1 MNKLLII
8 IIIIYLFYLFIYLFI
23 LRGNLGFGRRTVHE
37 ISVVNQYFIVRKT
50 CLLFWKS
57 WILGNFR
64 KISIMKS

>member
-57 WILGNFR
+57 
-64 KISIMKS
+64 